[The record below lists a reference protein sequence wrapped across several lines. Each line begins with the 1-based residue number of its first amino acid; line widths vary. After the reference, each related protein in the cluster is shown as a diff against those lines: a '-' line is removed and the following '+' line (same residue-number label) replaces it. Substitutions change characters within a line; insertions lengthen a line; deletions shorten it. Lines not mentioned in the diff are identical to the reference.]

1 MNEPSYDFDGA
12 KNKDSNIELENEEMQ
27 EDEESDER
35 DDQTQF
41 DLDNVSVSLAG
52 KTNKTA
58 ILN

>member
-1 MNEPSYDFDGA
+1 
-12 KNKDSNIELENEEMQ
+12 MQ

-41 DLDNVSVSLAG
+41 DLDNVSVSFAG